1 MLPHFDSNYIV
12 ISINIK
18 ATINYLLSSIKFSF
32 SEFHLLKAFQ
42 VILELVSKLN
52 GLPDNS

>member
-1 MLPHFDSNYIV
+1 MLPHFYSHYIV

-18 ATINYLLSSIKFSF
+18 AITNYLLSSIKFSF
-32 SEFHLLKAFQ
+32 SEFHLLKALQ
-42 VILELVSKLN
+42 VLLELVSKLN